1 MELEGFAFP
10 ISHARACP
18 GHLLFWLNGH
28 LGWYFENLASN
39 GHLGWFSNPFY
50 HSNAK
55 EIIYKQSF
63 SFFIHT

>member
-1 MELEGFAFP
+1 MGGLRTGIAGKVKKY
-10 ISHARACP
+10 HKK
-18 GHLLFWLNGH
+18 GLNGH

-63 SFFIHT
+63 SFFIHTR